1 MKVKYITDPQDINA
15 HLTGE
20 VVVSI
25 DAHGEETRV
34 PVINLEADEVLSLGC
49 PVPSL
54 IVLLDIGA
62 SLSVP
67 DEIVQQCADLRV
79 YSQVMSAAGGDIKRA
94 IAYVASEGDEAAA
107 REQIAAS
114 RVASKVPAK
123 RAKKAPAKA
132 SKKAKAK
139 KAKKAAEPEDASYVG
154 STREGKRRGRQPA
167 KKAKKTAV
175 KKTKK
180 GKRAAEPKGARR
192 PYKPTQVTLPEP
204 LTPPGDS

>member
-1 MKVKYITDPQDINA
+1 MKLKYITDPQDINA

-34 PVINLEADEVLSLGC
+34 PVISLEADDVLSLGC
-49 PVPSL
+49 PVPAL
-54 IVLLDIGA
+54 VVLLDIGA

-67 DEIVQQCADLRV
+67 DEIAQQCGDLRV
-79 YSQVMSAAGGDIKRA
+79 YSQVMSASGGDVKRA
-94 IAYVASEGDEAAA
+94 LAYVASEGDEAAA
-107 REQIAAS
+107 REQIAAA
-114 RVASKVPAK
+114 RAASKVPAK

-132 SKKAKAK
+132 SKKAKKAPAK
-139 KAKKAAEPEDASYVG
+139 KAKKAAEPEASYVG

-167 KKAKKTAV
+167 KKAKKAAV

-180 GKRAAEPKGARR
+180 PKGTRR
-192 PYKPTQVTLPEP
+192 PFKPKQIVLPEP
-204 LTPPGDS
+204 LPPGDA